1 MREGLMKGKAVRLI
15 SADAQR
21 IAASEQLRIY
31 AAILGVPFQS
41 AESMGALAQAVDSGP
56 ANALLLIDTPGL
68 SPALFEGPGTELAY
82 FFRQRQDI
90 DVHVVL
96 TATTGRNDMEKAA
109 NRFAAFRPAA
119 SIFTKLDETDSFGG
133 LFCEAVRT
141 TTPVSYFCDGQLIP
155 ENIEPAGADR
165 LTESLVRQLPLLL
178 QSAA

>member
-1 MREGLMKGKAVRLI
+1 MKGRAVRLI

-31 AAILGVPFQS
+31 AAILEFRFRA
-41 AESMGALAQAVDSGP
+41 AESVSALAQAVDSAP
-56 ANALLLIDTPGL
+56 ANAILLIDTPGI

-96 TATTGRNDMEKAA
+96 TASTGRIDLEKAA
-109 NRFAAFRPAA
+109 NRFAVFRPAA
-119 SIFTKLDETDSFGG
+119 SIFTRLDETDSLGSV
-133 LFCEAVRT
+133 FCEAVPHG
-141 TTPVSYFCDGQLIP
+141 TPVSYFCDGQLIP
-155 ENIEPAGADR
+155 ENIENAGAER
-165 LTESLVRQLPLLL
+165 LTESLVRQLPRLL